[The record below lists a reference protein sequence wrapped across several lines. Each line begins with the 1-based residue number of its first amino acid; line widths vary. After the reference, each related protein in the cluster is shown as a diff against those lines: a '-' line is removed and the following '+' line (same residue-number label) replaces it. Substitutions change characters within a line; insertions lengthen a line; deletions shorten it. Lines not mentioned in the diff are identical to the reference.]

1 MKKTDIAMIVL
12 IASVSVIVAYFTAS
26 ALFGSGASTTEKVKT
41 IDVINATITE
51 PSKEIFNANAINP
64 TQQVQ
69 ITGSSTSGTTQ

>member
-12 IASVSVIVAYFTAS
+12 IASVSVIVAYFAAT
-26 ALFGSGASTTEKVKT
+26 ALFGTGASATEKVKT
-41 IDVINATITE
+41 IDVINASITE

-69 ITGSSTSGTTQ
+69 ITGSNSGSTQ

>member
-12 IASVSVIVAYFTAS
+12 IASVSVIVAYFAAT
-26 ALFGSGASTTEKVKT
+26 ALFGTAASATEKVKT
-41 IDVINATITE
+41 VDVIDASITE

-69 ITGSSTSGTTQ
+69 ITGSTSGSTQ